1 MDPAA
6 PLWMQARA
14 VAATLGSNGTK
25 TTLGYYV
32 SDQFWRFRELSVAY
46 QLPARL
52 LSFVRGQSGST
63 LVFGARNLH
72 LWTKFTGLDPESN
85 YGVAN
90 PGNNNAEGQNEF
102 NTAPLPT
109 YFTFRLNLKY

>member
-1 MDPAA
+1 MDPSA

-14 VAATLGSNGTK
+14 VAATLGSNGNK
-25 TTLGYYV
+25 TTLGYYL
-32 SDQFWRFRELSVAY
+32 SDQFWRFREMSVIY
-46 QLPARL
+46 TLPTRL
-52 LSFVRGQSGST
+52 VSMVRGQSGST

-85 YGVAN
+85 YGVTA
-90 PGNNNAEGQNEF
+90 AENQNEF
-102 NTAPLPT
+102 NTAPQPT

>member
-1 MDPAA
+1 
-6 PLWMQARA
+6 MQARA
-14 VAATLGSNGTK
+14 VAATLGSNGSK

-32 SDQFWRFRELSVAY
+32 SDQFWRFRELSVTY
-46 QLPARL
+46 LLPTRL

-85 YGVAN
+85 YGVSA
-90 PGNNNAEGQNEF
+90 AENQNEF
-102 NTAPLPT
+102 NTAPQPT